1 MSAQLIKTEK
11 NEHDLSP
18 KPKLM
23 NKSEHTDDE
32 SELTTSNPEIITK
45 TEMEVDH
52 PAVTS
57 CNKSYDEEYEEDDDE
72 MPIDLSAKKSRL
84 NYYSVS
90 VAAAAAAMAAAMTA
104 AAAANPEYGTP
115 SSSSLSSSSSS
126 SCSTCESPSPS
137 SVCLSSSSST
147 SSSNYASFSPPSPPH
162 SALQSHLMH
171 HHQHQSFFPQSLIPY
186 FLSSSLSLGPHFPVN
201 LHLPTPPPP
210 PPPASS
216 TPKQATTPINL
227 PSFELS
233 TKQFNANLMR
243 KYLKDRKDQTVL
255 ILHAKVAQKS
265 YGNEKRF
272 FCPPPCIYLKGNI
285 WRTTNQAATNQQSQ
299 QYLKQY
305 HNSKSNAIDNSVSS
319 AVCTF
324 IGINNSEREMQ
335 PLLFDS
341 KVKF

>member
-32 SELTTSNPEIITK
+32 SELTTSNPETITK

-52 PAVTS
+52 PVVTA

-162 SALQSHLMH
+162 SALQSHLM
-171 HHQHQSFFPQSLIPY
+171 HQSFFPQSLIPY